1 MVGGF
6 PIDVR
11 LEGHGPN
18 ERNAVGRTAVRMTST
33 DVDHTPDRSSAPIV
47 TQYCLFVYTRT
58 PRCSIPEGLLAV
70 SVRMTLGKTITD
82 KVELLLRGTWSDK
95 VGIARLARERATP
108 MYSYSTAGSSLPRS
122 LPLALAR
129 ESVGH

>member
-47 TQYCLFVYTRT
+47 SQYFVFVSTRT

-70 SVRMTLGKTITD
+70 IGKDNYGQSGVT
-82 KVELLLRGTWSDK
+82 LLRGTWSDK

-122 LPLALAR
+122 LPLA
-129 ESVGH
+129 S